1 MKLLIVSSDPSAVEP
16 ILLTSGHD
24 CTTVTT
30 TTALKRY
37 GRTGVTAHPGVPDKV
52 HACTVISCEN
62 EDALR
67 IWLQGL
73 KEFTSLSATV
83 AVSHS
88 ESVLELAL
96 REGATQVCHA
106 DTLSLLPATVERAIT
121 LGRLEQTQA
130 SIESRELILEDDCE
144 ALIDNVI
151 DVVTLLDI
159 KGTITYESPSI
170 KRALGYE
177 QPELVGRNAFS
188 LIHPL
193 DVPRVLPVF
202 MLGVATPGSP
212 LAAKF
217 RFKHANGSWAYLES
231 LGKAVNTSA
240 GIRVM
245 VTSRIVTEKA
255 HLVTLGQTETRFMN
269 VVEALGEGLC
279 IIDKDSRINY
289 VNSRMTQLTGY
300 TQEELLGQVARD
312 LLLDRENWSSF
323 DQSRTL
329 SLNGKS
335 DELEVELRRKNG
347 NSLCVMM
354 NLTPY
359 VDHEGVIIGTLA
371 ACTNVTE
378 RKIAERKLED
388 ALEQLEHRVD
398 ELAKAKQKAEEMSQ
412 LKSAFLANMSHEI
425 RTPMNSI
432 LGFSSVLREQLH
444 GQESEEYAAM
454 IETSGKRLLNT
465 INGILDLARIESNKV
480 EVHPV
485 KIHLTQ
491 ELDDILHSL
500 QPLAI
505 QKGID
510 LRFAPTRAAQNAFV
524 ETDPMALAQIVTN
537 LAGNAIK
544 FTERGFVEVLADI
557 EHANHRDE
565 KITGIT
571 IYVIDSG
578 IGISEQF
585 IPHIFDEFKQES
597 SGWARDYEGT
607 GLGLTITKR
616 LVDMLGGE
624 ISVKSSRGHG
634 ATFKVFLPCRVDSVT
649 EEVLS

>member
-1 MKLLIVSSDPSAVEP
+1 MKILLISSDPASVENALLSA
-16 ILLTSGHD
+16 GHN
-24 CTTVTT
+24 CTTATT
-30 TTALKRY
+30 TTALKRL
-37 GRTGVTAHPGVPDKV
+37 GSLASDC
-52 HACTVISCEN
+52 AVIACEN
-62 EDALR
+62 EATLAL
-67 IWLQGL
+67 WMAGLQ
-73 KEFTSLSATV
+73 EFTAPSPFIV
-83 AVSHS
+83 VSHS
-88 ESVLELAL
+88 EEVLSAAL
-96 REGATQVCHA
+96 RAGAAQACPATS
-106 DTLSLLPATVERAIT
+106 LSLLPAMLERACKT
-121 LGRLEQTQA
+121 GSLERTA
-130 SIESRELILEDDCE
+130 EDLIGKVKNLEEDNTALVE
-144 ALIDNVI
+144 NLIDI
-151 DVVTLLDI
+151 VTLLDI

-177 QPELVGRNAFS
+177 VHEIVGRNAFTM
-188 LIHPL
+188 IHPL

-217 RFKHANGSWAYLES
+217 RFRHADGSWAYLES
-231 LGKAVNTSA
+231 LGKAVNTA
-240 GIRVM
+240 DGIRVM

-269 VVEALGEGLC
+269 VVEALGEGLF
-279 IIDKDSRINY
+279 IVDKDSRISY
-289 VNSRMTQLTGY
+289 ANSRMTQLSGY
-300 TQEELLGQVARD
+300 TQEELIGSIASDV
-312 LLLDRENWSSF
+312 LLESDAGNIFE
-323 DQSRTL
+323 QSRTL

-335 DELEVELRRKNG
+335 DELEVQMRRKNG
-347 NSLCVMM
+347 NSFWTMM
-354 NLTPY
+354 NVTPY

-378 RKIAERKLED
+378 RKIAERKLEE
-388 ALEQLEHRVD
+388 ARVQLEHRVE
-398 ELAKAKQKAEEMSQ
+398 ELARAKEKAEEMSR

-444 GQESEEYAAM
+444 GSEAEEFAAM
-454 IETSGKRLLNT
+454 IESSGKRLLNT
-465 INGILDLARIESNKV
+465 INGILDLARIESNKI
-480 EVHPV
+480 ELHPV
-485 KIHLTQ
+485 AINLVT
-491 ELDDILHSL
+491 ELEDILHTL

-510 LRFAPTRAAQNAFV
+510 LRFAPTHKVQNALV
-524 ETDPMALAQIVTN
+524 EIDPMGLAQIVTN

-557 EHANHRDE
+557 EHSNQREE
-565 KITGIT
+565 KLTGIT
-571 IYVIDSG
+571 LYVVDSG
-578 IGISEQF
+578 IGISEDF

-616 LVDMLGGE
+616 LVDLLGGE

-634 ATFKVFLPCRVDSVT
+634 ATFKVFLPCKLNST
-649 EEVLS
+649 AEYASN

>member
-1 MKLLIVSSDPSAVEP
+1 MAMRILLVSSDPASVEQALRSA
-16 ILLTSGHD
+16 GHN
-24 CTTVTT
+24 CTTATT
-30 TTALKRY
+30 TTALKRL
-37 GRTGVTAHPGVPDKV
+37 GSDASD
-52 HACTVISCEN
+52 CCVIACEN
-62 EDALR
+62 EATLAL
-67 IWLQGL
+67 WMAGLQ
-73 KEFTSLSATV
+73 EFTPPSPFIV
-83 AVSHS
+83 VSHS
-88 ESVLELAL
+88 EEVLSTAL
-96 REGATQVCHA
+96 RAGAAQACPATSLA
-106 DTLSLLPATVERAIT
+106 LLPAMLERACKT
-121 LGRLEQTQA
+121 GSLERTA
-130 SIESRELILEDDCE
+130 EDLIGKVKNLEEDNTALVE
-144 ALIDNVI
+144 NLIDI
-151 DVVTLLDI
+151 VTVLDI

-177 QPELVGRNAFS
+177 VEEIVGRNAFS
-188 LIHPL
+188 MIHPL

-231 LGKAVNTSA
+231 LGKAVNTVD

-269 VVEALGEGLC
+269 VVEALGEGLF
-279 IIDKDSRINY
+279 IVDKDSRISY
-289 VNSRMTQLTGY
+289 VNSRMTQLSGY
-300 TQEELLGQVARD
+300 TQEELIGSNAEV
-312 LLLDRENWSSF
+312 LLENDDWNIF
-323 DQSRTL
+323 EQSRTL

-335 DELEVELRRKNG
+335 DELEVQMRRKNG
-347 NSLCVMM
+347 NSFWTMM
-354 NLTPY
+354 NVTPY

-378 RKIAERKLED
+378 RKIAERKLEE
-388 ALEQLEHRVD
+388 ARLQLEHRVE
-398 ELAKAKQKAEEMSQ
+398 ELARAKEKAEEMSR

-432 LGFSSVLREQLH
+432 LGFSSVLREQLF
-444 GQESEEYAAM
+444 GSEAEEFAAM
-454 IETSGKRLLNT
+454 IESSGKRLLNT
-465 INGILDLARIESNKV
+465 INGILDLARIESNKI
-480 EVHPV
+480 ELHPV
-485 KIHLTQ
+485 SINLAT
-491 ELDDILHSL
+491 EVEDILHTL
-500 QPLAI
+500 RPLAI

-510 LRFAPTRAAQNAFV
+510 LRFAPTHKVQNTLV
-524 ETDPMALAQIVTN
+524 EIDPMGLAQIVTN

-557 EHANHRDE
+557 EHSNQREE
-565 KITGIT
+565 KLSGVTL
-571 IYVIDSG
+571 YVVDSG
-578 IGISEQF
+578 IGISEEF

-616 LVDMLGGE
+616 LVDLLGGE

-634 ATFKVFLPCRVDSVT
+634 ATFKVFLPCKLISTVEYVQN
-649 EEVLS
+649 

>member
-1 MKLLIVSSDPSAVEP
+1 MKLLLVSSDPNAVEST
-16 ILLTSGHD
+16 LLSGGYH
-24 CTTVTT
+24 CTTVKT
-30 TTALKRY
+30 TTALKRV
-37 GRTGVTAHPGVPDKV
+37 GTSQHD
-52 HACTVISCEN
+52 CSIISCEN
-62 EDALR
+62 EEALL
-67 IWLQGL
+67 IWMQGL
-73 KEFTSLSATV
+73 REFTTPHAIV
-83 AVSHS
+83 VVSHS
-88 ESVLELAL
+88 DAVLQQAL
-96 REGATQVCHA
+96 ERGASQVCQFS
-106 DTLSLLPATVERAIT
+106 TLSLLPSMVDRACKIGNLERTNVA
-121 LGRLEQTQA
+121 LLERQLSLEEDSQA
-130 SIESRELILEDDCE
+130 LL
-144 ALIDNVI
+144 DNVV
-151 DVVTLLDI
+151 DVVTVLDI
-159 KGTITYESPSI
+159 KGTITYESPSV

-177 QPELVGRNAFS
+177 QPELIGRNAFS

-217 RFKHANGSWAYLES
+217 RFRHADGSWAYLES
-231 LGKAVNTSA
+231 LGKAVNTSE

-245 VTSRIVTEKA
+245 VSSRIVTEKA

-269 VVEALGEGLC
+269 VVEALGEGLF

-289 VNSRMTQLTGY
+289 VNSRMTQLSGY
-300 TQEELLGQVARD
+300 TQEELLGNVAKE
-312 LLLDRENWSSF
+312 LLLDNDDWASF

-329 SLNGKS
+329 ALNGKS
-335 DELEVELRRKNG
+335 DELEIQLRRKNG
-347 NSLCVMM
+347 NAIWIMM
-354 NLTPY
+354 HVTPY
-359 VDHEGVIIGTLA
+359 VDHDGVIIGTLG

-388 ALEQLEHRVD
+388 ALGQLEHRVE
-398 ELAKAKQKAEEMSQ
+398 ELAKAKEKAEEMSQ

-432 LGFSSVLREQLH
+432 LGFSSVLREQLQ

-454 IETSGKRLLNT
+454 IESSGKRLLNT

-485 KIHLTQ
+485 RINLVQ
-491 ELDDILHSL
+491 ELDDILHTL

-505 QKGID
+505 QKGLD
-510 LRFAPTRAAQNAFV
+510 LRFAPTRSAQNAVV

-557 EHANHRDE
+557 EHANQRDE

-624 ISVKSSRGHG
+624 ISVKSSRGNG
-634 ATFKVFLPCRVDSVT
+634 ATFKVFLPCRVDTVP
-649 EEVLS
+649 EVVPA